1 MNGFC
6 LKQCQGLKALEV
18 HLFPDFPGVLPPV
31 FSVCLALTA
40 YQRKVSPVL
49 AYPSSLS
56 KAAIS
61 L

>member
-6 LKQCQGLKALEV
+6 LKQGQVLKALEA
-18 HLFPDFPGVLPPV
+18 HLPRLPWSAPLV
-31 FSVCLALTA
+31 FSVCSALTA

-56 KAAIS
+56 KAAI
-61 L
+61 LL

>member
-6 LKQCQGLKALEV
+6 LKQCQGLKALEA
-18 HLFPDFPGVLPPV
+18 HLFPDFPGVPPPV
-31 FSVCLALTA
+31 FSVCSALTA